1 MNAIELTKMV
11 NEMSNRLIE
20 LEHKVNYLENEN
32 DKQRLLLNDLKM
44 DVKMMEGRK

>member
-1 MNAIELTKMV
+1 MNAIELTKAV
-11 NEMSNRLIE
+11 NELGNRVIE

-32 DKQRLLLNDLKM
+32 DKLRLLLNDLKM